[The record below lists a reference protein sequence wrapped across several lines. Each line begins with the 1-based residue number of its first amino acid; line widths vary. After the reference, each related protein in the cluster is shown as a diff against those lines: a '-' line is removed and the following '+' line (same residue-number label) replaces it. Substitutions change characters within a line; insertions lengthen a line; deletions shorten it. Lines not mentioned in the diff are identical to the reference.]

1 MVFDATV
8 NLLRLFGS
16 KVANG
21 TIDELQTRLN
31 RAATNVFDLTRI
43 VDALDMFV
51 GTKRQVRVVDPFDSR
66 LRHVF
71 PNKLRQVAA
80 DLVRERQLSIGK
92 RARARKAR
100 RNATWLASDA
110 MAHFRLRTIAPL
122 DGKALLHKR
131 NGRGRCIFQK
141 RQRRENTRGTG
152 THDNDIDGHI

>member
-8 NLLRLFGS
+8 NLLRPFGS

-31 RAATNVFDLTRI
+31 RTATNVFDFTRI
-43 VDALDMFV
+43 ADALDMFV
-51 GTKRQVRVVDPFDSR
+51 GAKRQVRVVDPLDSR

-80 DLVRERQLSIGK
+80 DLMRERQLSIGK
-92 RARARKAR
+92 RTRARKAR

-131 NGRGRCIFQK
+131 NGRGRGVFQK

>member
-1 MVFDATV
+1 
-8 NLLRLFGS
+8 
-16 KVANG
+16 
-21 TIDELQTRLN
+21 
-31 RAATNVFDLTRI
+31 
-43 VDALDMFV
+43 MFV
-51 GTKRQVRVVDPFDSR
+51 GAKRQVRVVDPLDSR

-80 DLVRERQLSIGK
+80 NLVRERQLSIGK
-92 RARARKAR
+92 RTRTRKAR

-122 DGKALLHKR
+122 YGKALLHER
-131 NGRGRCIFQK
+131 NGRGRGIFQK